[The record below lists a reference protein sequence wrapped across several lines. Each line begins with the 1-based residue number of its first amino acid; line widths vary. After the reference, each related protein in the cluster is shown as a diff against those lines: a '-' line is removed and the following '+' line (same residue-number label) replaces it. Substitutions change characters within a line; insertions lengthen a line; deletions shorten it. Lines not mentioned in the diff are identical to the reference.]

1 MYGAKGKTAQV
12 PVIKNQPPIK
22 KGVEAKPVKKEWSA
36 QDYVSEKVSLEEV
49 K

>member
-36 QDYVSEKVSLEEV
+36 HIVDKSCPRV
-49 K
+49 